1 MLVVVNII
9 IDRISTCNGW
19 FVAQQ
24 TVRDEVR
31 SLGKVNDS
39 ALLSVVV
46 EAFKVST
53 LVQYIVVIIIT
64 LCI

>member
-1 MLVVVNII
+1 MNII

-24 TVRDEVR
+24 TVRDEAR
-31 SLGKVNDS
+31 SLGEVDDS

-46 EAFKVST
+46 QPLKSLHNSSCHFFN
-53 LVQYIVVIIIT
+53 VVRS
-64 LCI
+64 